1 MICMVGQNPLIPGR
15 LTSLLVQSW
24 SLRPLQGVTVLRAD
38 RKQPEELKRAIS
50 AVAGYKTKSPK
61 RWDVF
66 SFFFVCVCAFLLCLV
81 FAFAGVLFC
90 NVFSHECEH
99 LDSQHKLPVWGGAC
113 FFFPGEVVKDCL
125 LG

>member
-66 SFFFVCVCAFLLCLV
+66 SFFLCVCALFCC
-81 FAFAGVLFC
+81 VLFLRLLAFYF
-90 NVFSHECEH
+90 VMFSHMNVNTWIPNTSCQFGVVH
-99 LDSQHKLPVWGGAC
+99 V
-113 FFFPGEVVKDCL
+113 FFFPWG
-125 LG
+125 GS